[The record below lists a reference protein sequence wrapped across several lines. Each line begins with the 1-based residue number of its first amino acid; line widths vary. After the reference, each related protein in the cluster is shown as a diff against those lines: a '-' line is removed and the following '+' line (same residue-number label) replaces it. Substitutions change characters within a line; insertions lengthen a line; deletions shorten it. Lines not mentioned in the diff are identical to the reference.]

1 MKLILSPIAY
11 PTDDTPPTITGDVIT
26 YRGQSY
32 DFSPLPEG
40 GEIEVGSP
48 FVGAVTR
55 VSGAIHATL
64 EYRYNWDTSDDFQS
78 TDWDDYTFTVVSG
91 VCPCP
96 IKRKPEWEVVIERL
110 LRKGRELLLLKGYNE
125 TQISAMT
132 GSEFI
137 AALEKEG
144 ISAEQL
150 KELSSN
156 GSFEA

>member
-1 MKLILSPIAY
+1 MKLILSPQAC
-11 PTDDTPPTITGDVIT
+11 PTDDTPLTIAGDVIT
-26 YRGQSY
+26 YRGTSY

-55 VSGAIHATL
+55 KDGVIHATL
-64 EYRYNWDTSDDFQS
+64 EYKYNWNTSEDFQS
-78 TDWDDYTFTVVSG
+78 TNWDDYTFDVVSG

-96 IKRKPEWEVVIERL
+96 IKRKPEATVMLERL
-110 LRKGRELLLLKGYNE
+110 VKNGKELLLLKGYNE
-125 TQISAMT
+125 TQIAAMT
-132 GSEFI
+132 GSEFM